1 MPAPIFG
8 GNALK
13 QLKPGCLCVD
23 VASIRGIDASAA
35 EARGLTIV
43 WARALPGKLMPCT
56 AGRIIRDTVF
66 EILKEQGVIL

>member
-1 MPAPIFG
+1 M
-8 GNALK
+8 
-13 QLKPGCLCVD
+13 D

-35 EARGLTIV
+35 EALGLTIV